1 MGCAGLRLGQCLS
14 LGPAGTDEPILATE
28 AAPAPPLLHAGES
41 GVAGFVS
48 TRTENSVIGSHH
60 PGRADHRHCCHPFP
74 AAAPGSPRKP
84 DKQAWEMQAEGAT
97 VLVPL
102 GEALSF
108 LASLVPYP
116 LEAASFPGGS
126 WGLGSLWPPHWPL
139 TGALCVERSCW
150 RPPCLFVISGTLVAR
165 TIGLV
170 GMVFHRDKSEAQAS
184 CPHRWGQ
191 EGALSVCPLVG
202 DRVPGGRCTC
212 SARVCTECLSAFS
225 GRWFS
230 SGKPQTPWF
239 SSGLL

>member
-1 MGCAGLRLGQCLS
+1 
-14 LGPAGTDEPILATE
+14 
-28 AAPAPPLLHAGES
+28 
-41 GVAGFVS
+41 
-48 TRTENSVIGSHH
+48 
-60 PGRADHRHCCHPFP
+60 
-74 AAAPGSPRKP
+74 
-84 DKQAWEMQAEGAT
+84 MQAEGAT

-116 LEAASFPGGS
+116 LEAAFFPGGS

-150 RPPCLFVISGTLVAR
+150 RPPCLFVVPGTLVAR

-191 EGALSVCPLVG
+191 EGALSVSPLVG

-239 SSGLL
+239 SSGLLGAPAGSALPGEGVTMQVTGPCIRPTEPESLGVEPQYFQEFSQKTPIQRESCPI